1 MKKFLLT
8 IATLGLLGLT
18 SCNNFTDYTPTDATP
33 DDKAFGDSL
42 SEALGKSM
50 GHDINNGLE
59 QLDSA
64 FRAKFNKEK
73 VLEGIAYALKNM
85 GDTADFS
92 IRQGIQFGTM
102 LSEELS
108 GYETGGVPVNRAK
121 LYDALSKAFLG
132 DTIPQSELLE
142 VQANGNIFRQRATEK
157 VQELRK
163 AKLEKEPKAIENKKA
178 GEAFIAKK
186 KQENPNATTTAG
198 GTLVVT
204 KQEGTGELI
213 KASDNVK
220 LIYKGTLIDGTSF
233 DDSQGEARE
242 FAVGGV
248 VPGFN
253 EALQT
258 MKKGGKYTIYIPC
271 NQGYGVEGIPQAGI
285 GPNMTLVFDVEV
297 VDIIDPNKVK

>member
-1 MKKFLLT
+1 MKKILAA
-8 IATLGLLGLT
+8 IATIGLISLA
-18 SCNNFTDYTPTDATP
+18 SCNNFTDYAPKDATA

-42 SEALGKSM
+42 SEAIGKSM

-64 FRAKFNKEK
+64 FRAKFNKDK

-92 IRQGIQFGTM
+92 IRQGIQFGIM

-108 GYETGGVPVNRAK
+108 GYEKGGVPVNRSK
-121 LYDALSKAFLG
+121 LYDALSKAFKG
-132 DTIPQSELLE
+132 DTIPSSELME
-142 VQANGNIFRQRATEK
+142 ITATRNIFRQRANEK
-157 VQELRK
+157 VQAIHR
-163 AKLEKEPKAIENKKA
+163 AQLEQDPKAIENKKA
-178 GEAFIAKK
+178 GEAFIAQK
-186 KQENPNATTTAG
+186 KQENPQAVTTAG

-204 KQEGTGELI
+204 KQDGSGNVI
-213 KASDNVK
+213 KNSDNVK
-220 LIYKGTLIDGTSF
+220 LIYKGSLIDGTSF
-233 DDSQGEARE
+233 DDSKGEARE
-242 FAVGGV
+242 FSVTGV
-248 VPGFN
+248 VPGFS

-258 MKKGGKYTIYIPC
+258 MKKGGKYTIYIPG

-285 GPNMTLVFDVEV
+285 GPNQTLVFDIEV